1 MAANQRS
8 AAGVNY
14 DDEKNKLK
22 RFLAEY
28 HTKNA
33 GGHKEFVYARQL
45 TNIAHRDQVNIT
57 IDLEQVSEFDSELAE
72 AIQNNTRRY
81 TLLASE
87 AIWELLPDY
96 REHEAPARDALDVYI
111 NHRQLMEARTRNAGE
126 RRPTNNAFPPEL
138 MRRYEVNFRC
148 GSDAKPIPIRD
159 VKAQMIG
166 KLVNIRG
173 IVTRATEV
181 KPMLQVATYTCDQ
194 CGAETYQTVN
204 STSFMPLLMCP
215 SEDCRINKAG
225 GRLHLQTRGS
235 KFIKFQEVKVQEH
248 SDAVPVGHI
257 PRSITVYSRG
267 ETTRQ
272 CIPGNHVSIDGIY
285 LPIVKTG
292 FQALASG
299 LLSDT
304 YLEAH
309 RIILINKTEDEELG
323 EEEISKEELRQL
335 QDDDFYEKLASS
347 IAPEIYG
354 HEDIKKALLLL
365 LVGGVDRNP
374 SGMKIRGNINICLMG
389 DPGVAKSQLL
399 SYMDRLAPRSQLT
412 TGRGSSGVGL
422 TAAVMK
428 DTLTGEFMLEGGAL
442 VLADQGICC
451 IDEFDKMADQ
461 DRTAIHEVME
471 QQTISI
477 AKAGIMTT
485 LNARVSILAAANPAY
500 GRYNPKKTVQE
511 NIQLPAAL
519 LSRFDLLWLIADR
532 SDRENDLKLAQ
543 HICYVHKNNC
553 QPPSNYVPIDMKLM
567 RRYINKCKK
576 QTPGIPEEL
585 TDYIVG
591 AYCEMRKDAR
601 NNKDMTFTSA
611 RTLLGILRL
620 STALARLRIVD
631 TVEKEDVNEA
641 MRLMEMSK
649 DSLTLGQEDRPG
661 RTKTV
666 MDRIYDVIREMVPI
680 GNQATLKVGEIRE
693 RCTSKG
699 FKPDQID
706 DTIAEYERLNIFHV
720 NDARTKITFVDA
732 N

>member
-1 MAANQRS
+1 
-8 AAGVNY
+8 
-14 DDEKNKLK
+14 
-22 RFLAEY
+22 
-28 HTKNA
+28 
-33 GGHKEFVYARQL
+33 
-45 TNIAHRDQVNIT
+45 
-57 IDLEQVSEFDSELAE
+57 
-72 AIQNNTRRY
+72 
-81 TLLASE
+81 
-87 AIWELLPDY
+87 
-96 REHEAPARDALDVYI
+96 
-111 NHRQLMEARTRNAGE
+111 
-126 RRPTNNAFPPEL
+126 
-138 MRRYEVNFRC
+138 
-148 GSDAKPIPIRD
+148 
-159 VKAQMIG
+159 
-166 KLVNIRG
+166 
-173 IVTRATEV
+173 
-181 KPMLQVATYTCDQ
+181 
-194 CGAETYQTVN
+194 
-204 STSFMPLLMCP
+204 MPLLMCP

-248 SDAVPVGHI
+248 SDSVPVGHI

-500 GRYNPKKTVQE
+500 GRYNPKKSVQE

-611 RTLLGILRL
+611 RTLLAILR
-620 STALARLRIVD
+620 
-631 TVEKEDVNEA
+631 
-641 MRLMEMSK
+641 
-649 DSLTLGQEDRPG
+649 
-661 RTKTV
+661 
-666 MDRIYDVIREMVPI
+666 
-680 GNQATLKVGEIRE
+680 
-693 RCTSKG
+693 
-699 FKPDQID
+699 
-706 DTIAEYERLNIFHV
+706 
-720 NDARTKITFVDA
+720 
-732 N
+732 

>member
-1 MAANQRS
+1 M
-8 AAGVNY
+8 G
-14 DDEKNKLK
+14 
-22 RFLAEY
+22 
-28 HTKNA
+28 
-33 GGHKEFVYARQL
+33 
-45 TNIAHRDQVNIT
+45 
-57 IDLEQVSEFDSELAE
+57 
-72 AIQNNTRRY
+72 
-81 TLLASE
+81 
-87 AIWELLPDY
+87 
-96 REHEAPARDALDVYI
+96 
-111 NHRQLMEARTRNAGE
+111 EARTRNAGE
-126 RRPTNNAFPPEL
+126 RRPSNNAFPPEL

-148 GSDAKPIPIRD
+148 GSDAKSIPIRD

-215 SEDCRINKAG
+215 SDDCRINKAG

-309 RIILINKTEDEELG
+309 RIVLINKTEDEEM
-323 EEEISKEELRQL
+323 ENEEISREELKQL
-335 QDDDFYEKLASS
+335 QEDNFYEKLASS

-365 LVGGVDRNP
+365 LVGGVDKNP

-399 SYMDRLAPRSQLT
+399 SYMDRLAARSQYT

-428 DTLTGEFMLEGGAL
+428 DPLTGEMTLEGGAL

-451 IDEFDKMADQ
+451 IDEFDKMDES

-477 AKAGIMTT
+477 AKAGIMTS

-500 GRYNPKKTVQE
+500 GRYNTKRSIE
-511 NIQLPAAL
+511 DNIQLPAAL
-519 LSRFDLLWLIADR
+519 LSRFDLLWLIADK
-532 SDRENDLKLAQ
+532 SDRENDLRLAR
-543 HICYVHKNNC
+543 HITYVHQNNTN
-553 QPPSNYVPIDMKLM
+553 PPQQYSPLDMSLM
-567 RRYINKCKK
+567 RRYIAMCQK
-576 QTPGIPEEL
+576 QVPLIPPEL
-585 TDYIVG
+585 RDYIVG
-591 AYCEMRKDAR
+591 CYCELRKESRAEE
-601 NNKDMTFTSA
+601 NKNTTTFTSA
-611 RTLLGILRL
+611 RTLLAILRL
-620 STALARLRIVD
+620 STALARLRTAQ
-631 TVEKEDVNEA
+631 TVEKDDVGEA
-641 MRLMEMSK
+641 IRLMEMSK
-649 DSLTLGQEDRPG
+649 DSLKAAPATSRGQQEVDRVYQFILSIAEG
-661 RTKTV
+661 SKTV
-666 MDRIYDVIREMVPI
+666 KVQDIRDR
-680 GNQATLKVGEIRE
+680 A
-693 RCTSKG
+693 TSKG
-699 FKPDQID
+699 FKPDAID
-706 DTIAEYERLNIFHV
+706 RCLEEYESLDVWQLNL
-720 NDARTKITFVDA
+720 
-732 N
+732 